1 MIWSRAVFFVLG
13 CGLLAGACKKEE
25 AAEPA
30 PIPMQAPSATLVAAD
45 PVPVASEAPATPAP
59 GSAAVA
65 APTPPPAAAAAPAS
79 EPAGGAATQGGAT
92 IAPCCKA
99 LSAIALKSG
108 KSADTKAKAGTAATV
123 CSRIDKL
130 VKSGKTSRSSA
141 LTQVKSGLVDVTV
154 PDECR

>member
-1 MIWSRAVFFVLG
+1 MIWSRAVFFLLG
-13 CGLLAGACKKEE
+13 CGILAGACKKEE
-25 AAEPA
+25 AEPA
-30 PIPMQAPSATLVAAD
+30 PLPVQTPSATVVAAD
-45 PVPVASEAPATPAP
+45 PVPVASEAPAASAA
-59 GSAAVA
+59 GSAAT
-65 APTPPPAAAAAPAS
+65 PTPPAATSAAPAP
-79 EPAGGAATQGGAT
+79 EPAAGAAAQGGAT

-123 CSRIDKL
+123 CNRIDKL

-141 LTQVKSGLVDVTV
+141 LTQVKSGLIGVTV